1 MQFINP
7 IEILNLSKFADSKSI
22 DNELIKKAKRK
33 LFAEIDLSDEG
44 NINYKGVSLTKAE
57 CENVIIK
64 LENQTYKEFYWYL
77 AIDNRSLN
85 DYLVNGNGEI
95 FNNLRQDSIYKYSD
109 FVKFVSP
116 YFAVNFD
123 KSLLKSFLEN
133 DELKTRNLLMT
144 QQLIGTADINTA
156 YRSLSIEIQNRISE
170 VDMITDGIKNGE
182 SDFSNKNIED
192 VVKTVK
198 YLFPINLLNILPSYF
213 QSQINKS
220 AASINFLQLA
230 IWNEF
235 NVTSV
240 PYKLLEY
247 LLMLNIESASKPTFQ
262 KNFDIVKK
270 ANNKRNQQEQIQFQ
284 IDKLFTFLKTFE
296 SGVKSISNAQ
306 QLIFDV
312 KPYLFNIKA
321 LLGNDDTFMS
331 LSTRVASIAQDFII
345 EDINRSQSN
354 NKNDFLFSIRIK
366 HSLRKAWEAT
376 RLIGSLEMQPDFI
389 VNRFNPNQETLKAI
403 CAKFSIPTP
412 SFTLG
417 KMPKCSFII
426 IDGKITHTDKNSN
439 PLPIT
444 TPFIRG
450 DVRYI
455 GLNLKIQS
463 FDAQHLIFNL
473 KYIQPNGT
481 IKTGTSSPLGFTLSS
496 AFLIPKDATDIIDI
510 KLSGWGNSETG
521 TYEVGTHYIEVWL
534 DNCMIYRKP
543 FEIDWSDAE
552 KIENAR
558 KAEERKQQE
567 KIEAAKREERNKI
580 IALKAKEKKVR
591 IICMWIMGLF
601 VGIAAIFT
609 IWGVEGLSVLG
620 GIGIF
625 LIIGSVIAW
634 LKSL

>member
-22 DNELIKKAKRK
+22 DNDVIKKNKRK

-44 NINYKGVSLTKAE
+44 NIYYKGVSLTKAE
-57 CENVIIK
+57 CESVITK

-85 DYLVNGNGEI
+85 DFLVNGDDDI
-95 FNNLRQDSIYKYSD
+95 FKNLRQDSIYKYSD
-109 FVKFVSP
+109 FVNFVSP

-123 KSLLKSFLEN
+123 KSLVKSFLEN
-133 DELKTRNLLMT
+133 NELKTRNLLKA

-156 YRSLSIEIQNRISE
+156 YRSLSIEIQNRISTI
-170 VDMITDGIKNGE
+170 DMITNSIKSGE
-182 SDFSNKNIED
+182 SDFSDKNIED
-192 VVKTVK
+192 VVKTVQ
-198 YLFPINLLNILPSYF
+198 YLFPINLLNLLPSYF
-213 QSQINKS
+213 QSQINKA

-240 PYKLLEY
+240 PLKLLEY

-262 KNFDIVKK
+262 KNLDIVKK
-270 ANNKRNQQEQIQFQ
+270 ADNKRNQQEKIQLQIG
-284 IDKLFTFLKTFE
+284 KLFTLLKTFE
-296 SGVKSISNAQ
+296 GCVKSISNAQ
-306 QLIFDV
+306 KLIFDA
-312 KPYLFNIKA
+312 KPYLFNIKS
-321 LLGNDDTFMS
+321 LLGNDDTYIS
-331 LSTRVASIAQDFII
+331 LSTRVASMAQDFII
-345 EDINRSQSN
+345 EEINRSQSN
-354 NKNDFLFSIRIK
+354 NKNDILFSIRFTS
-366 HSLRKAWEAT
+366 SLKKAWEAT
-376 RLIGSLEMQPDFI
+376 KLIGSLEMQPDFI

-403 CAKFSIPTP
+403 CGKFSIPTP
-412 SFTLG
+412 SFVLG
-417 KMPKCSFII
+417 KIPKSNFII
-426 IDGKITHTDKNSN
+426 NDGTITHTDKNSK
-439 PLPIT
+439 PLPVT

-455 GLNLKIQS
+455 GINLKIEVLEHQS
-463 FDAQHLIFNL
+463 LKFNL

-481 IKTGTSSPLGFTLSS
+481 VKTGTSSPSGFTLSYGIVIS
-496 AFLIPKDATDIIDI
+496 TYTTNINF
-510 KLSGWGNSETG
+510 SGWGNSEQG

-543 FEIDWSDAE
+543 FEIDWSEAE
-552 KIENAR
+552 KLENAR
-558 KAEERKQQE
+558 KAEEKREQQ
-567 KIEAAKREERNKI
+567 KIETAKREERNRI
-580 IALKAKEKKVR
+580 EALKAKEKKVR
-591 IICMWIMGLF
+591 KICMWIMGLF
-601 VGIAAIFT
+601 VGIAVVFT
-609 IWGVEGLSVLG
+609 IWGTEGLTVLG